1 MSRKSRTL
9 LLSAVLFTV
18 VTGAAS
24 AFLISRASIK
34 SPAPTPQSSAQR
46 RTTRGVRNLSL
57 QPEALSVAHR
67 LGNRF
72 RPLSRATSIA
82 EGSLTIAGN
91 QQGLTLIRRQTDTG
105 ETVELFVGTRGL
117 TWSDREG
124 IRATSSL
131 PTNTER
137 LLAER
142 LIFDSPDQFVFAQL
156 RGASYFTVARN
167 VRPTDAGDNYT
178 GPVWNLVRV
187 DEPQQDEDL
196 RSLSTWRIYYINTQT
211 GLPDRVEYQLNGQ
224 QIKAEF
230 VDRIDQNAEKTPSHV
245 RWSTNDQTIME
256 YWTTNVSHTQ

>member
-9 LLSAVLFTV
+9 LLSAAVFTV

-24 AFLISRASIK
+24 AFLIIRASIK
-34 SPAPTPQSSAQR
+34 SPAPITQSSAQQ
-46 RTTRGVRNLSL
+46 RTTRVRNVSL

-142 LIFDSPDQFVFAQL
+142 LVFDSPDQFVFAQL

-224 QIKAEF
+224 PIKAEF
-230 VDRIDQNAEKTPSHV
+230 VDWIDQNAEKTPSHV

-256 YWTTNVSHTQ
+256 YWATNVSHNQ